1 MAKRYTASV
10 DRTQYLVL
18 LPGPPLVVV
27 YVVLVCIHKSNLS
40 PDTAQSGNNQTVVN
54 FSLGGSAL
62 PSVLAQRD
70 SMLYSKRSQ

>member
-27 YVVLVCIHKSNLS
+27 YFLLVCIHESGLP
-40 PDTAQSGNNQTVVN
+40 PDTVQSGNNCSELQ
-54 FSLGGSAL
+54 SSAL
-62 PSVLAQRD
+62 PSVLA
-70 SMLYSKRSQ
+70 